1 MICFLIGSVYERVN
15 LAGLLVSLKNFF
27 VVVRPIKLVR
37 LGVIL
42 IGTILRVRR
51 EEIVGV

>member
-1 MICFLIGSVYERVN
+1 M
-15 LAGLLVSLKNFF
+15 VSF
-27 VVVRPIKLVR
+27 VVRPIKLVR

-51 EEIVGV
+51 EELVGVWLGLELNLYGFLVIIKPRWAL